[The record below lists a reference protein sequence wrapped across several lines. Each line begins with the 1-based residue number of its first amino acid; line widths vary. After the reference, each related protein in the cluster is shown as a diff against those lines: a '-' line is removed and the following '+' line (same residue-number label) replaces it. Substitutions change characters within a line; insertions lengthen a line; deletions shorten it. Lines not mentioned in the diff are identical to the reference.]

1 MTRGREP
8 IASLPEAFS
17 LSPST
22 AAAAAAA
29 SAAQVP
35 TLSSSSS
42 RGAAG
47 AAAGAAA
54 EAHPPPPSSPPLK
67 TTTVHP
73 TQAPPPHPTPPPPPP
88 PPPSGR
94 PPPPPPP
101 IRLASGKLAAPGM
114 GGKQGEGE
122 GGRVEGEGDLFPPA
136 RPLHWSKVESRRQE
150 EGSKEKGEDRGG
162 RKGLGKDELQVV
174 GLARANN
181 VVIMLTQFRMPEN
194 QIRDLILAGDP
205 KHVLPPDCLG
215 LLLQVIPTEE
225 AARFRAVSG
234 AASGSARGFSL
245 DSLARL
251 SEVRVTPPSHRAKGL
266 DTLLTASQVASE
278 STQKSNSSQILPPG
292 SRFSRTQS
300 FPVTR
305 ANAPSST
312 SPSPFS
318 SSSSSSPSPSPF
330 SSSSSSSARPSS
342 PFPTS
347 STLAATTPA
356 ASPFPSH
363 PSHPSHPLP
372 LIARA
377 TTLLDVVVIITR
389 GSNSTSAE
397 GGEEGAGELGS
408 SLVGS
413 AVRNKGGEGGAGRR
427 GRLTVELAAVGE
439 AVRMSQAEVADA
451 TSYVAPDA
459 SGVFYAG
466 VWTGRPDA

>member
-1 MTRGREP
+1 MTRGTEA

-42 RGAAG
+42 SSSSRGAAG

-67 TTTVHP
+67 TTPVQP

-122 GGRVEGEGDLFPPA
+122 GGRVEGEGDLFPPS
-136 RPLHWSKVESRRQE
+136 RPLHWSKVKATKSGGKSKTGGGVQG
-150 EGSKEKGEDRGG
+150 EGGGQGG

-181 VVIMLTQFRMPEN
+181 VAIMLTQFRMPEN

-205 KHVLPPDCLG
+205 KHVLPPDRLG
-215 LLLQVIPTEE
+215 LLLQVIPTEEE

-234 AASGSARGFSL
+234 AASGAMCAPERFLWSISLIPRMRRKIEALMFVRHFHTIVNDARAVIKVFCSAARAIRSSKILRAALAAALEVGNELNRGSARG
-245 DSLARL
+245 
-251 SEVRVTPPSHRAKGL
+251 
-266 DTLLTASQVASE
+266 
-278 STQKSNSSQILPPG
+278 
-292 SRFSRTQS
+292 
-300 FPVTR
+300 
-305 ANAPSST
+305 
-312 SPSPFS
+312 
-318 SSSSSSPSPSPF
+318 
-330 SSSSSSSARPSS
+330 
-342 PFPTS
+342 
-347 STLAATTPA
+347 
-356 ASPFPSH
+356 
-363 PSHPSHPLP
+363 
-372 LIARA
+372 
-377 TTLLDVVVIITR
+377 
-389 GSNSTSAE
+389 
-397 GGEEGAGELGS
+397 EL
-408 SLVGS
+408 
-413 AVRNKGGEGGAGRR
+413 
-427 GRLTVELAAVGE
+427 
-439 AVRMSQAEVADA
+439 
-451 TSYVAPDA
+451 
-459 SGVFYAG
+459 
-466 VWTGRPDA
+466 W